1 MRDAL
6 CGFRGRSGRPPRAVA
21 VLSLVVL
28 HLATLHLAALL
39 LSSPGRA
46 TELSASDRKIAEAGR
61 EGRALLRD
69 VQREQAAQHGA
80 APGHALAPS
89 PAVERQAA
97 KMRSGLKRDAGRR
110 RGSSPVGG
118 QDGVALSRGICV
130 GCLK

>member
-21 VLSLVVL
+21 VLTALP
-28 HLATLHLAALL
+28 LAALPL
-39 LSSPGRA
+39 AALVLPSPGRA